1 MTGWEVVS
9 PGKDGDK
16 GEEEGEGE
24 GDGDGDEGGG
34 DIEDER
40 AGVETGASSAA
51 AKPFMSLPFTTA
63 R

>member
-1 MTGWEVVS
+1 MIS
-9 PGKDGDK
+9 PGKDGLP
-16 GEEEGEGE
+16 E
-24 GDGDGDEGGG
+24 GDGDGGDEGEGDIEDEGEG

-40 AGVETGASSAA
+40 AGVETGASSAD